1 MSRVARKTNKA
12 PIQDNDTVNVAAA
25 AAAEVTVENPDRVE
39 IDVSDTSAPVIT
51 EKKFADQIREMV
63 SMVDQMKSHVNN
75 SQKMARN
82 EQFCQ
87 LADQFMADMRQK
99 IEAAKKRLRSKNNHS
114 LSCVIYP
121 PKMVGKIP
129 SHVFIYGGSPFKK
142 GSEEKRDFQSRDKNF
157 FRKKGYKISL
167 IEELQLE
174 TFDRDGLFL
183 LNVSDPAKGYQTR
196 FIISA
201 DTNPEEMKE
210 SLWHNQNKIPD
221 LKKLR
226 FVANNRP
233 RFLNLGSSSSNPTDA
248 VESADTNEQ
257 KVEDDADVAE
267 EEDAEDEEAVEEE
280 EN

>member
-1 MSRVARKTNKA
+1 MSRVSRKTNKG
-12 PIQDNDTVNVAAA
+12 PQDTVNVPTESVAVAAVVSEPVVA
-25 AAAEVTVENPDRVE
+25 SERV
-39 IDVSDTSAPVIT
+39 DVDVGNDSAPVVT

-63 SMVDQMKSHVNN
+63 TMADQMKSHVNN
-75 SQKMARN
+75 SQKNARN
-82 EQFCQ
+82 EQFCL

-99 IEAAKKRLRSKNNHS
+99 IEVSKKRLRSKNNHS
-114 LSCVIYP
+114 LNCVIYP
-121 PKMVGKIP
+121 PKMFGKIP

-183 LNVSDPAKGYQTR
+183 LNVSDPSKGYQTR

-201 DTNPEEMKE
+201 DTNPEEMME
-210 SLWHNQNKIPD
+210 TLWHNQNKIPD

-226 FVANNRP
+226 FVENNRP
-233 RFLNLGSSSSNPTDA
+233 QFLNLGSSSSNPTDV
-248 VESADTNEQ
+248 VESTDTNEQ
-257 KVEDDADVAE
+257 KVENDAE
-267 EEDAEDEEAVEEE
+267 EVVEEE